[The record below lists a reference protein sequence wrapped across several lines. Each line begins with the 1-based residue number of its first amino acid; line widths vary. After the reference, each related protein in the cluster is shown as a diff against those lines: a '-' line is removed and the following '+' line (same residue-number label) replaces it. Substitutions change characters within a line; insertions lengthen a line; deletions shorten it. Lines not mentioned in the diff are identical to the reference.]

1 MRQKLFTILLTLG
14 VIGLMSCR
22 KDTNMP
28 DIKTYD
34 QEQIQNYIAANGITG
49 MQKDTSGHDTTGIW
63 YKIINPVN
71 PATATPIDYS
81 DGISYVY
88 TLRSFD
94 GKYILGDTVINHFQG
109 YLGHVAPTGLMLALH
124 NDAIY
129 PGTKIRVLVP
139 SHLGYGRNGIG
150 TGSSSITNGHIN
162 GNQCLDY
169 TINIINNQSLYDQMV
184 IQNYIT
190 ANNLTGY
197 LPYTDPATHI
207 TMYYKITKAP
217 TGTNNININSLI
229 TLNYTGQLM
238 DNSFFDNIY
247 ATNTTSFADISQ
259 LTSGFRDGLLL
270 LGKGGGSISML
281 IPSGLAYGTSGSSG
295 ANESIPS
302 NACLRFEVTVT
313 DVTNY

>member
-1 MRQKLFTILLTLG
+1 MRQKLFTILLALG

-22 KDTNMP
+22 RDSNMP

-34 QEQIQNYIAANGITG
+34 QQQIQSYIAANGITG
-49 MQKDTSGHDTTGIW
+49 MQKDTSGQDTTGIW
-63 YKIINPVN
+63 YKIINKGSG
-71 PATATPIDYS
+71 TPIDYT

-94 GKYILGDTVINHFQG
+94 GKYILDDTVINHFQG
-109 YLGHVAPTGLMLALH
+109 YLGHVAPNGLMLALH

-129 PGTKIRVLVP
+129 PGTKIRILVP
-139 SHLGYGRNGIG
+139 SHLAYGRNGVG
-150 TGSSSITNGHIN
+150 TGSSSITNGHVN

-169 TINIINNQSLYDQMV
+169 TINIVNNQALYDQMV

-190 ANNLTGY
+190 ANNLTCY
-197 LPYTDPATHI
+197 IPYTDPSTQL

-217 TGTNNININSLI
+217 TGANNININSDV
-229 TLNYTGQLM
+229 TMNYTGQLM
-238 DNSFFDNIY
+238 DNTFFDNTY
-247 ATNTTSFADISQ
+247 ATNTATFADISQ
-259 LTSGFRDGLLL
+259 LTSGFKDGLLL

-281 IPSGLAYGTSGSSG
+281 IPSGLAYGLSGSSG

-313 DVTNY
+313 DITNF